1 MCGFIITNIDLKLE
15 KYKSILKHRGPDFAG
30 FFKDDFVKIIFN
42 RLAIIDLN
50 KRSNQ
55 PFAFNEYIIVFNGEI
70 YNYVELKKE
79 LINFGYRFKT
89 KSDTEV
95 LLYSYIH
102 WGKNCL
108 KKLEGMFGFCIY
120 NQKNKSIFVA
130 RDRFGIKP
138 VFFYNLGKNFVIS
151 SEKKAIFELGVKRK
165 LNIDTLSKYLMNGV
179 YQNDDKTFFENI
191 SSLQPGYFME
201 IKNHKIKI
209 NKWFELNIK
218 QNSKIKFEDAKNELN
233 HLLDSSIKYCLR
245 SDKNIAIA
253 SSGGL
258 DSSVIILKLIQK
270 KLGRKIN
277 SLVHWTCDD
286 ENDEKEF
293 AKELSKDFKKKLI
306 ISHFTKKDFFSY
318 LDKCISSIEE
328 PFGGLAIMS
337 STKTFENLKK
347 KRIRVLIDGNGVD
360 EILGGYQHHISA
372 FSRNKLDYN
381 IQPVQGLKIHY
392 PKKIFKKNLQNNF
405 SIFKIQKKFNDPLKD
420 SMFNDLTGSKLRR
433 ALLQQD
439 HNTMNHSIET
449 RFPWLNNKLVD
460 FCFSLPNDFL
470 VRNNIGKYILRH
482 SINKKFFWMP
492 KRPNQTPQTKWMR
505 EFVIDKLIKMLKKD
519 DRFFDLGIFEKK
531 ILISELDDWKK
542 SNLNNSVFVWYFLM
556 SYWFIKKKHN

>member
-1 MCGFIITNIDLKLE
+1 MHPLDML
-15 KYKSILKHRGPDFAG
+15 
-30 FFKDDFVKIIFN
+30 
-42 RLAIIDLN
+42 
-50 KRSNQ
+50 
-55 PFAFNEYIIVFNGEI
+55 
-70 YNYVELKKE
+70 
-79 LINFGYRFKT
+79 
-89 KSDTEV
+89 
-95 LLYSYIH
+95 
-102 WGKNCL
+102 
-108 KKLEGMFGFCIY
+108 GMFGFCVY
-120 NQKNKSIFVA
+120 NKKNKNIFVA

-138 VFFYNLGKNFVIS
+138 VFFYNSGKNFIIS
-151 SEKKAIFELGVKRK
+151 SEKKAIFKLGVKRK

-191 SSLQPGYFME
+191 NSLQPGYFLE

-233 HLLDSSIKYCLR
+233 YLLDSSIKYCLR

-253 SSGGL
+253 TSGGL

-270 KLGRKIN
+270 KLGTKIN

-293 AKELSKDFKKKLI
+293 AKELSKNFKKKLI
-306 ISHFTKKDFFSY
+306 ISHFTKKDFFTY

-347 KRIRVLIDGNGVD
+347 KSIRVLIDGNGVD

-392 PKKIFKKNLQNNF
+392 PKKIFKKKIKNNV

-470 VRNNIGKYILRH
+470 VRKNVGKYILRH

-505 EFVIDKLIKMLKKD
+505 EFVIDKLIKILKKD
-519 DRFFDLGIFEKK
+519 DEFFDLGIFEKK
-531 ILISELDDWKK
+531 ILIGELSNWKK

-556 SYWFIKKKHN
+556 SYWFIKKNIISY